1 MVHGGSIGPLR
12 KYSPFFAFFSH
23 ETEENIFIMA
33 SSAYFALQT
42 VQLSL
47 IDLNAQII
55 FKRHLS

>member
-1 MVHGGSIGPLR
+1 MAHGGSIGPLR
-12 KYSPFFAFFSH
+12 KYSPFLPSFH

-47 IDLNAQII
+47 IDLNAQTIY
-55 FKRHLS
+55 KRHLS